1 MAEKLELKEIL
12 GWIDNGYKDI
22 WNHLEDD
29 HKKQISF
36 WLLNRYMS
44 SVAGSRESQELQV
57 FKTNEYYNKNF
68 NTLGVSKD
76 KGHPQLLWQLLC
88 MCGSTGKNQFHPW
101 IGFKKKTSNNK
112 AVNFLSE
119 LYPNMKQQEIELL
132 AELSTKAELKR
143 LAEEHGIEK
152 LNL

>member
-1 MAEKLELKEIL
+1 
-12 GWIDNGYKDI
+12 
-22 WNHLEDD
+22 
-29 HKKQISF
+29 
-36 WLLNRYMS
+36 MS

-152 LNL
+152 PNL